1 MNRFLTLFFLPL
13 LLFGESLNTH
23 VTFKGEAILS
33 LRTVTQAF
41 HTLGYKLDI
50 DSFDFQNN
58 SGEFTAIA
66 IGNKP
71 FSISDLDENLKN
83 EGIQIEKTSLDN
95 NELVLVLDTQGSIWN
110 TSLLQE
116 EGVELRHV
124 NTPQW
129 FRIGKSQ
136 NIHIQPPYAGKWY
149 PEIAILDRSMHL
161 ISSFRGADSKEE
173 LKLELPDGAY
183 YLKVS
188 NVQGMKMLKEGM
200 WIEPMNPVQ

>member
-13 LLFGESLNTH
+13 LLYGESLNTH

-41 HTLGYKLDI
+41 NTVGYKLDI
-50 DSFDFQNN
+50 GSFDFQNN
-58 SGEFTAIA
+58 SGELSAIA

-71 FSISDLDENLKN
+71 FSISGLDENLKN
-83 EGIQIEKTSLDN
+83 EGIQIEKISLDN
-95 NELVLVLDTQGSIWN
+95 NDLALVVDTQGSIWN
-110 TSLLQE
+110 TLLLQE
-116 EGVELRHV
+116 EGVELKHV
-124 NTPQW
+124 NTAQW
-129 FRIGKSQ
+129 FRIGKAQ
-136 NIHIQPPYAGKWY
+136 HIRIQPPYTGKWY
-149 PEIAILDRSMHL
+149 PEIAILDQSMHL

-173 LKLELPDGAY
+173 LQLEVPDGAY